1 MTIYAVP
8 AEAGRSRFYI
18 VRTISNQGMYSIRG
32 VEPGSYHLFAVPTG
46 GFGPPPQHFVGAY
59 TKAVACGLASGCND
73 HALVLV
79 TVSAGLATTG
89 IPVTDFY
96 APANAYPLV
105 PTGGP
110 SVTPLSNPS
119 TSYPDAIAAARYEA
133 RRGTA
138 ASNVLQG
145 AFDQCPTNDTCV
157 ALQEK
162 HDGTRSAFFDA
173 QAGSNSEVE
182 TCGIY
187 VFQDAAGWHPL
198 NMACGEYPAPGKTL
212 SATFMGSGCI
222 NVRLTPGY
230 AGKIVECLPVDTT
243 VTIDRGPVFVA
254 ESTASDVANLNR
266 LWWHLVGHGW
276 MVHQYL
282 TGVYNVQ

>member
-1 MTIYAVP
+1 MAIYAIPVEP
-8 AEAGRSRFYI
+8 GRSRFFT
-18 VRTISNQGMYSIRG
+18 VRTITNQGTYSIQG
-32 VEPGSYHLFAVPTG
+32 VEPGNYHLFALPAG
-46 GFGPPPQHFVGAY
+46 GFGTPPQHFMGAY

-73 HALVLV
+73 HTPVQV
-79 TVSAGLATTG
+79 TVAASRATTG
-89 IPVTDFY
+89 IAVTDFY
-96 APANAYPLV
+96 AEANAYPLV
-105 PTGGP
+105 PKGGP
-110 SVTPLSNPS
+110 TETPLANPS
-119 TSYPDAIAAARYEA
+119 ASYPDAMGAARYEA

-145 AFDQCPTNDTCV
+145 AFDQCPANDSCV

-173 QAGSNSEVE
+173 QAGSNAELK
-182 TCGIY
+182 TCAIY

-198 NMACGEYPAPGKTL
+198 NTACGVYPAPGKSV

-222 NVRLTPGY
+222 NVRANPGY

-243 VTIDRGPVFVA
+243 VTIDGGPVFVQ
-254 ESTASDVANLNR
+254 ETSASDAGNLNR

-282 TGVYNVQ
+282 TGVFNTA